1 MRPLNHLKGQIHFAK
16 VLCFMTH
23 FAVDTSWVSDFL
35 HSAFGVS
42 LFPKTV
48 SKVKGI
54 EAFTGKKAKSD
65 EAISQ
70 HASSE
75 GMVMDK
81 GDVFN
86 VPTTLGRNRIVND
99 KAAVLQGAFSEI
111 QEYGYLHDHF
121 VHERAPSGRHL
132 LESVKGVFSS
142 QAPVIPTFLTESVDS
157 GNLQQGQKSQE
168 KEQVPCTIAVF
179 LSDFTP
185 AQLGPD
191 SQHSKHP
198 VKSRLEN
205 IFLFSQVIFDFPFEF
220 SAIRGMHCAGL
231 LLLVLFVISKRCNTT
246 KRSPLSLQTTPKRVA
261 LFPKNYELGCE
272 T

>member
-1 MRPLNHLKGQIHFAK
+1 LKGQINFAK

-23 FAVDTSWVSDFL
+23 FAADTSWVSDCL
-35 HSAFGVS
+35 NSALGVS
-42 LFPKTV
+42 FLSKTV

-54 EAFTGKKAKSD
+54 EAFAGKKTKGD
-65 EAISQ
+65 DAISQ

-75 GMVMDK
+75 GMVIDK

-86 VPTTLGRNRIVND
+86 VPTALGRNRIVND
-99 KAAVLQGAFSEI
+99 KTSVFQGAFPEI

-132 LESVKGVFSS
+132 LESVKSVFSG
-142 QAPVIPTFLTESVDS
+142 QAPVTPTFLAEPVDS
-157 GNLQQGQKSQE
+157 GNLQQGQKGQE

-179 LSDFTP
+179 LPDFAP

-205 IFLFSQVIFDFPFEF
+205 IFLFSQEIFDFSFEF
-220 SAIRGMHCAGL
+220 SAIRGMP
-231 LLLVLFVISKRCNTT
+231 F
-246 KRSPLSLQTTPKRVA
+246 
-261 LFPKNYELGCE
+261 
-272 T
+272 